1 MLTKNSPK
9 SPKYFN
15 CTLCDYLCSK
25 QSDYVKHNSTLKH
38 IAANNANNNAN
49 VKIADKKDYKCNNC
63 DLILKHLS
71 SLSRHKKKCLLTKT
85 PVLSC
90 FENIKDSSLNE
101 IKVFTE
107 GIDVILKDIK
117 GSAKQTNENIRG
129 NQKIEIER
137 ESEDNIKIY
146 RPKKIYGDIPGIKKR
161 GYIKTSKEI
170 EGTKSVKEEN
180 ANYIYYN
187 LYEVIDDTIKIMR
200 DIHQNPDYIKWI
212 QINYNT
218 NTNINKTINNLP
230 KLMQTYSFSISNKK
244 RIESI
249 NNYKLIINSKLYNNN
264 EIKLNFKSKNNFK
277 INLIEELYINI
288 IYILHNNLH
297 NYDVDKFFAL
307 LNSLLKENTK
317 KIYDY
322 FVTKTLDNDNYCICI

>member
-1 MLTKNSPK
+1 MNEDLKNIEI
-9 SPKYFN
+9 
-15 CTLCDYLCSK
+15 LII
-25 QSDYVKHNSTLKH
+25 KHNANLQIVNELEKIKIKWNKEETYINNDIEWDD
-38 IAANNANNNAN
+38 IAEAEDNFNILRNE
-49 VKIADKKDYKCNNC
+49 DKKYIKE
-63 DLILKHLS
+63 LILT
-71 SLSRHKKKCLLTKT
+71 LLKESETETKIET
-85 PVLSC
+85 
-90 FENIKDSSLNE
+90 E
-101 IKVFTE
+101 IEKE
-107 GIDVILKDIK
+107 SEKE
-117 GSAKQTNENIRG
+117 SE
-129 NQKIEIER
+129 IEIER

-249 NNYKLIINSKLYNNN
+249 NNYRIIINSKLYNNN

>member
-1 MLTKNSPK
+1 MNEDLKNIEI
-9 SPKYFN
+9 
-15 CTLCDYLCSK
+15 LI
-25 QSDYVKHNSTLKH
+25 VKHNANLQIVNELEKIKIKWNKEETYINNDIEWDD
-38 IAANNANNNAN
+38 IAEAEDNFSILRNED
-49 VKIADKKDYKCNNC
+49 KIYIKE
-63 DLILKHLS
+63 LILT
-71 SLSRHKKKCLLTKT
+71 LLKESKT
-85 PVLSC
+85 
-90 FENIKDSSLNE
+90 ETE
-101 IKVFTE
+101 IEKE
-107 GIDVILKDIK
+107 SEKEIEKE
-117 GSAKQTNENIRG
+117 SE
-129 NQKIEIER
+129 IEIEK

-200 DIHQNPDYIKWI
+200 DIHQHPDYIKWI

-249 NNYKLIINSKLYNNN
+249 NNYRIIINSKLYNNN

-277 INLIEELYINI
+277 INLIEELCINI

-297 NYDVDKFFAL
+297 NYDVDKFIAL